1 MHSFTDI
8 LSHFWDQSRIK
19 SWMPKPNPSYC
30 MTIDSRGSRWMGYPM
45 RKIFVSILALK
56 FTGIFYLGKLRYD
69 LNGGEKN
76 FDSFIRKL
84 SRKPRFVM
92 KTNCLP
98 DYFCPLKILVFW
110 LKKKRENL
118 SPHEMTRFMSI
129 LCLPFHCDNFWKTKP
144 NYESRFCFPA
154 SEILCGFQSPLT
166 KLEWQG
172 YRILKGKSL
181 GFVDPG
187 VKLASG
193 GLKKSGKG

>member
-1 MHSFTDI
+1 MLLHSFADI
-8 LSHFWDQSRIK
+8 LSRFWDQSGIK
-19 SWMPKPNPSYC
+19 SWMPNPNPSYC
-30 MTIDSRGSRWMGYPM
+30 RTIDPRGSRWMGYPM

-110 LKKKRENL
+110 LKKER
-118 SPHEMTRFMSI
+118 T
-129 LCLPFHCDNFWKTKP
+129 
-144 NYESRFCFPA
+144 Y
-154 SEILCGFQSPLT
+154 LT
-166 KLEWQG
+166 KWLDLWAYCVCLFIVTTFEK
-172 YRILKGKSL
+172 RLITRSRV
-181 GFVDPG
+181 GFVFQQAKYSADFSLP
-187 VKLASG
+187 
-193 GLKKSGKG
+193 